1 MYKLFK
7 RTHHPGV
14 FEIQMAGACDPG
26 IARDHNEDAIAMQ
39 EDDGRGYWHA
49 IVCDGM
55 GGHNAGEVASA
66 LAVDVMSQHLRDN
79 FTPDA
84 GPDQVPE
91 LLKDAFDLANRRI
104 DELAE
109 QNPDARGMG
118 CTAVMVLGIKD
129 RFWTAHAGDSRCY
142 RVRGEEIESLTIDHT
157 MVMEMLQ
164 NRLITPEQ
172 AAVHPY
178 RGRISRCLGH
188 GKNKGEPTI
197 SEYAFEKGDNL
208 LLCSDGLSDVLPDP
222 EIEPLVGQRDVR
234 SSCRRLIDAANASGG
249 PDNISAIVLRRIT

>member
-14 FEIQMAGACDPG
+14 FEVQMAGACDPG
-26 IARDHNEDAIAMQ
+26 IARDHNEDAIDLQ

-66 LAVDVMSQHLRDN
+66 LAVDVVAQHLREN
-79 FTPDA
+79 FDPQA
-84 GPDQVPE
+84 GPEQVPP
-91 LLKDAFDLANRRI
+91 LLAAGFDLANKRI

-109 QNPDARGMG
+109 KNPDARGMG

-129 RFWTAHAGDSRCY
+129 QFWTAHAGDSRCY
-142 RVRGEEIESLTIDHT
+142 RVREDSIESLTVDHT

-197 SEYAFEKGDNL
+197 SEYTLGAGDNL
-208 LLCSDGLSDVLPDP
+208 LLCSDGLSDVLKD
-222 EIEPLVGQRDVR
+222 EAMQPLVGQRDVR
-234 SSCRRLIDAANASGG
+234 SSARRLIDAANAAGG
-249 PDNISAIVLRRIT
+249 PDNISAIVIRRVV